1 MPSLRI
7 WKMSPL
13 YLVRNSSGNTM
24 NLSKF
29 CWIARRSRDEMTG
42 RSSCIWRPAESTP
55 RPVILRSSSDTPFFI
70 SSWKW

>member
-1 MPSLRI
+1 MPSERI

-29 CWIARRSRDEMTG
+29 CWIWRSSRALVTG
-42 RSSCIWRPAESTP
+42 RSSPVGRPALSTP

-70 SSWKW
+70 SSWK